1 MSCWGRNELL
11 HTAAS
16 LSLPMLTRPR
26 RHIWNVKWN
35 SPRNVMLL
43 LLLLMRFPSF
53 TRAQTDFSVR
63 ACVCASPSP
72 SLESELQSSL
82 VVAQHRAHSARIYN
96 NECANW
102 LISVFVLPLNRAV
115 SNRIHIG
122 LRIHALRRPRRDW
135 LKWAN
140 NTKFKYIFIAS
151 LGTTTTA
158 TTTTTTKV

>member
-1 MSCWGRNELL
+1 
-11 HTAAS
+11 
-16 LSLPMLTRPR
+16 
-26 RHIWNVKWN
+26 
-35 SPRNVMLL
+35 MLL

-53 TRAQTDFSVR
+53 IRAQTALEMNFCVR
-63 ACVCASPSP
+63 VCVCASPSP
-72 SLESELQSSL
+72 TPESELQSSL

-135 LKWAN
+135 LK
-140 NTKFKYIFIAS
+140 
-151 LGTTTTA
+151 
-158 TTTTTTKV
+158 